1 MKTINLTVFFLML
14 FGLSLTLEAQQSYSI
29 TVNWDDSNCDCDEYT
44 GYVKTSVI
52 DTRTNDT
59 IINTPWTQ
67 DNITPHVFTGSA
79 SIVWDCSC
87 YYVIGA
93 VYYNDGTICCQ
104 GIDGELKQGQ
114 QLIGGTSVGV
124 EMQ

>member
-1 MKTINLTVFFLML
+1 MKTVILFVFCMT
-14 FGLSLTLEAQQSYSI
+14 LSSLSITLEAQQTYSI
-29 TVNWDDSNCDCDEYT
+29 TVNWNDEKCDCDEYT
-44 GYVKTSVI
+44 GYVKTIVI

-67 DNITPHVFTGSA
+67 DNITPHLFIGSA
-79 SIVWDCSC
+79 SIVWDCNC

-104 GIDGELKQGQ
+104 GINGELRQGQ
-114 QLIGGTSVGV
+114 QLIGGTSIGV
-124 EMQ
+124 VMQ